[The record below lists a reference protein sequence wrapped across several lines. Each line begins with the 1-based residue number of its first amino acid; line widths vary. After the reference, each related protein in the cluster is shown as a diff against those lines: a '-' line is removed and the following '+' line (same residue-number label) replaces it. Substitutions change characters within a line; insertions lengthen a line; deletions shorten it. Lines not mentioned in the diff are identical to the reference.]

1 MWNNMTQIFNLTLVG
16 ETDNARIM
24 NGIGPSTDNLCR
36 HALIA
41 GQCNG
46 EDLSTECINMCKK
59 RNVKCMSHRVP
70 NAKEQ
75 VAIKKAVWNKNDKEI
90 RTELDKSDKVR
101 SILIPTFKKEI
112 NYLKRMIL
120 PDTRIWFRY
129 IFKIHI

>member
-1 MWNNMTQIFNLTLVG
+1 
-16 ETDNARIM
+16 
-24 NGIGPSTDNLCR
+24 
-36 HALIA
+36 
-41 GQCNG
+41 
-46 EDLSTECINMCKK
+46 
-59 RNVKCMSHRVP
+59 MSHRVP